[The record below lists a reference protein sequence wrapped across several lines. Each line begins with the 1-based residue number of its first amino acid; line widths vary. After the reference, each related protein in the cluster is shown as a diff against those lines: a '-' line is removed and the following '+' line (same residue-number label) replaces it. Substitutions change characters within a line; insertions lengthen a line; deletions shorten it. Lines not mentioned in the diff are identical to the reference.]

1 MGVMTDNNDKST
13 IELKNVTKRFGR
25 VTAVDGVDLSIEPGE
40 FLTVFGPNGAGKT
53 TLIRLMSGLV
63 RVTAGEISIGGCDIS
78 GHHDQLRRQIGLIS
92 HQTFTYGQLTAL
104 ENLLFFARLYGV
116 ENIKERTE
124 FLLKEVGLARRA
136 NDMTRTF
143 SRGMLQRLSIARALI
158 HDPRILFLDEPFT
171 GLDQHAAETLRRS
184 LARLHDQSRTIVM
197 ITHNLRLGLEMGTRV
212 ALQVAGKI
220 QLDQPSNQ
228 LDHASFEEIYF
239 KAVGE
244 AHY

>member
-1 MGVMTDNNDKST
+1 MTGNKEKST
-13 IELKNVTKRFGR
+13 IVLKNVTRRFGR

-40 FLTVFGPNGAGKT
+40 FLTIFGPNGAGKT
-53 TLIRLMSGLV
+53 TLIKLMSGLV
-63 RVTAGEISIGGCDIS
+63 RVTAGEITIGGLDIS
-78 GHHDQLRRQIGLIS
+78 AHHDKLRERIGLIS

-116 ENIKERTE
+116 KNIKERSD
-124 FLLKEVGLARRA
+124 FLLEEVGLTRRA
-136 NDMTRTF
+136 NDMTRGF

-158 HDPRILFLDEPFT
+158 HDPQILFLDEPFT
-171 GLDQHAAETLRRS
+171 GLDQHASETLKRS
-184 LARLHDQSRTIVM
+184 LALLHNENRTIIM
-197 ITHNLRLGLEMGTRV
+197 ITHNLKLGLEMGTRA

-220 QLDQPSNQ
+220 QFDQPSDQ
-228 LDHASFEEIYF
+228 IDHESFAEVYF